1 MIRNK
6 ILHILFVV
14 LVASFASCV
23 GDAANAGASALQ
35 DEDNIRVKSDTF
47 AVASELQASSAISL
61 TPDSFLLGE
70 CDTHFGTIKA
80 DILTQMA
87 CPLGFEY
94 PYVETAEV
102 DSICLYLYYTNW
114 YGDGMAP
121 IGITVYEM
129 DKATLDYTTR
139 YPSDTT
145 LSTFCSLADSTKI
158 TALSRVIIPAEP
170 TDSLLSSAT
179 NTYVPYIRIKLS
191 DDFANRFFAIHDFSS
206 QEQFNQLFKGLYI
219 TADFGGSSVLYI
231 TNISMGVFYHFS
243 YPRQNGDS
251 VVNDVKAFYANS
263 EVRQINRYSYPDRE
277 QILSHLKQNADTNF
291 IVSPANIYTRLSVR
305 MDSIFNRIE
314 EQLGDP
320 EGYRVYVNRANV
332 TVDVLYDATQQT
344 TRPRDEWEVPA
355 SYMLLVLEDKM
366 ESFFAKK
373 EVPSDTVAILAPL
386 SAVADTLGNISYSYT
401 YDLSGMLTQQL
412 RAANP
417 QEQLDFVLV
426 PVTVENASSSTSIT
440 SVKQLQTISTT
451 YIRSANNSVQPMDVE
466 MLYSGFN
473 KPTR

>member
-1 MIRNK
+1 MK
-6 ILHILFVV
+6 L
-14 LVASFASCV
+14 
-23 GDAANAGASALQ
+23 
-35 DEDNIRVKSDTF
+35 TF
-47 AVASELQASSAISL
+47 RIEYRTAW
-61 TPDSFLLGE
+61 GE
-70 CDTHFGTIKA
+70 
-80 DILTQMA
+80 
-87 CPLGFEY
+87 
-94 PYVETAEV
+94 
-102 DSICLYLYYTNW
+102 SI
-114 YGDGMAP
+114 
-121 IGITVYEM
+121 
-129 DKATLDYTTR
+129 
-139 YPSDTT
+139 
-145 LSTFCSLADSTKI
+145 
-158 TALSRVIIPAEP
+158 
-170 TDSLLSSAT
+170 
-179 NTYVPYIRIKLS
+179 
-191 DDFANRFFAIHDFSS
+191 
-206 QEQFNQLFKGLYI
+206 
-219 TADFGGSSVLYI
+219 
-231 TNISMGVFYHFS
+231 GVS
-243 YPRQNGDS
+243 
-251 VVNDVKAFYANS
+251 
-263 EVRQINRYSYPDRE
+263 E